1 MMNSYPV
8 TKAYQL
14 LIAITSSYNCFTIL
28 FIFCF
33 SFLKAQAQK
42 APLFEEK
49 LNAHRLTD
57 RWELDSATQ
66 RGTFLITPYKPVYI
80 TAGRQSSN
88 PNEQPFSENPLY
100 SSPTKFN
107 YGENEAKFQLSFKT
121 KVGQGLFGKHGDLWV
136 AYTQKS
142 HWQIYNVGFSRPF
155 RETNYEPELLLNFAT
170 NFKVLGFQA
179 RMMGLALNHQSNGR
193 SLPLSRSWNRVI
205 AHVALERNKWTI
217 YLRPWYR
224 LPDTDDENPAITDYV
239 GRGDATLIYNGG
251 RSLYSLTGSHSL
263 RLGTRN
269 RGQVVF
275 DWTYR
280 VSGHLKGHLQLSH
293 GYGETLIDYNHRQ
306 STVGI
311 AVSLIEWL

>member
-1 MMNSYPV
+1 MPKNSKYCFRSIIGYVPFLP
-8 TKAYQL
+8 L
-14 LIAITSSYNCFTIL
+14 LFSSFSIL
-28 FIFCF
+28 EAR
-33 SFLKAQAQK
+33 AQV
-42 APLFEEK
+42 APLFDEK
-49 LNAHRLTD
+49 LDAHRLTD

-80 TAGRQSSN
+80 TAGRRSSN

-100 SSPTKFN
+100 SSPIKYD
-107 YGENEAKFQLSFKT
+107 YGKNEAKFQLSFKT
-121 KVGQGLFGKHGDLWV
+121 KVWQGILGPHGDLWV

-155 RETNYEPELLLNFAT
+155 RETNYEPEVILNFAT
-170 NFKVLGFQA
+170 NFNVLGFKA
-179 RMMGLALNHQSNGR
+179 RMMGLAMNHQSNGR

-251 RSLYSLTGSHSL
+251 RSLYALTGSHSL
-263 RLGTRN
+263 RLGNKN
-269 RGQVVF
+269 RGQLVF

-280 VSGHLKGHLQLSH
+280 VAGHLKGHLQLSH

-306 STVGI
+306 STIGI